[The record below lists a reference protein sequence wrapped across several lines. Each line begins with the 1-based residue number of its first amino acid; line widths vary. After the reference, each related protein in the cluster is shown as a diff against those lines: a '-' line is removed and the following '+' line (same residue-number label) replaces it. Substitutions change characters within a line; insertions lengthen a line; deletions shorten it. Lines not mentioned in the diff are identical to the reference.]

1 MGLTKI
7 AILRPVLVWMGVAVI
22 VLAGILSYVAMR
34 KEQNPDVQFGVVTV
48 STIYPGAGAEE
59 INNLV
64 TRPLEEAVSGVTG
77 LQEVTGS
84 SQEGVSTVV
93 MQFELGTDMDAALN
107 EVRSRVDQSVGALPR
122 EIEKPVV
129 SKADTSSDPVMTI
142 ALKSKSLSN
151 REIRELADRKLRDLF
166 ARLPGVSS
174 VEVSGGEQR
183 EIQVRLKK
191 DALLLAGIGI
201 TEVQQALQA
210 AAINVPSGRITQR
223 DREFS
228 VRVEGEF
235 ASVEEIGD
243 VYVKVPD
250 PDGRG
255 SGQPVRLGDIASIV
269 DTNSERRT
277 FTRLDGIESVT
288 LSVQKA
294 KEGNAVEIETGV
306 LHTPVAGA
314 KSLLALLERDYGIES
329 VVTSNAA
336 EDISES
342 LFDLQ
347 FALGFG
353 IVLVGAVV
361 WLFLHNFRG
370 TLIVALAI
378 PVCLMGALLLLRVF
392 GQTVNNLSMLSL
404 SLAIGVLVD
413 DAIVVIEN
421 IYRHLTMGEEPV
433 EAAINGRSEIGLAA
447 IAITLADVVVFV
459 PVAFMGGIVGQFF
472 RPLGIGYA
480 CAVIIS
486 LLVSF
491 TLTPML
497 ASRWYRKGEDWEH
510 PKGRFARWF
519 ENGFQSFANR
529 YKAFLA
535 VTLRHRWHAFGAG
548 WVALVSLFMF
558 IGGSFAQDPIGAA
571 TGTIGPVVLVLVIG
585 ALVFVGNW
593 LSQSFKPHLLVFAC
607 LYSTAFPIGAV
618 MGQQYAAWKKEDVFK
633 FAFFP
638 PSDSGEVQITVDL
651 PPGSSLERT
660 SAIVAGLEDQAM
672 AHPESEYV
680 VARIG
685 SRSSGFSSAE
695 RGANYAVINVT
706 LRDKMALLDQINP
719 AEDNTELRTVSDVQ
733 VAAEMLEAIGK
744 VAGARVT
751 VAAGGSF
758 GFGAPIQMSFRS
770 DDRQKLAATV
780 KRVSEGLASGAVPG
794 VINVDTSS
802 KPGAPE
808 FRAVPDRAVQG
819 DMDVSTATIGAALR
833 VLYEGDTQTK
843 FRVRGEEFDVRVL
856 MDDVDRSSPEVLSG
870 VPIAYRQG
878 DPVFLSDVARVET
891 SQTVDKIERRDRQ
904 EEIRVTA
911 DLVPGEAAGSVQA
924 KIDSWIK
931 ENDLVEEGVDT
942 RPLGQADFQAR
953 ESGFLMSALLLGLVL
968 VYMILAAL
976 YNNYLFPLI
985 IQLAQPQAMIGALLA
1000 LILTDKTLNIVGFI
1014 GIIAMVGLVG
1024 KNAIL
1029 LVDYTNTL
1037 RARGVDRFEALCE
1050 AGRARIRPIMMTT
1063 IALVAGLL
1071 PVALAIG
1078 RGSEFRETIGITI
1091 IGGTVLST
1099 LLTLLV
1105 IPCSYSIFDD
1115 LSQAFEKMRAILAS
1129 MRKRAVN

>member
-1 MGLTKI
+1 VGLTKI
-7 AILRPVLVWMGVAVI
+7 AILRPVLVWMGVAAI
-22 VLAGILSYVAMR
+22 VLAGLLSYVAMR

-48 STIYPGAGAEE
+48 STTYPGAGAEE

-77 LQEVTGS
+77 LQELTGS

-93 MQFELGTDMDAALN
+93 VQFVLGTDMDAALN

-151 REIRELADRKLRDLF
+151 RQIREIADRKLSDLF
-166 ARLPGVSS
+166 ARIPGVSS
-174 VEVSGGEQR
+174 VLVSGGEQR

-201 TEVQQALQA
+201 TDVQQALQSA
-210 AAINVPSGRITQR
+210 ALNVPSGRITQP
-223 DREFS
+223 DKEFT

-235 ASVEEIGD
+235 GSVAEIGD
-243 VYVKVPD
+243 VYVNVPN

-255 SGQPVRLGDIASIV
+255 TGQPVRLGDLATIV

-277 FTRLDGIESVT
+277 FTRLDGVESVT
-288 LSVQKA
+288 LSVQKS
-294 KEGNAVEIETGV
+294 KEGNAVEISDAI
-306 LHTPVAGA
+306 LHTPTSGA
-314 KSLLALLERDYGIES
+314 ESVLGLIQRDYGITS
-329 VVTSNAA
+329 VVTSNSAD
-336 EDISES
+336 EISES

-480 CAVIIS
+480 CAVLIS
-486 LLVSF
+486 LMVSF

-510 PKGRFARWF
+510 PKGWFARTF
-519 ENGFQSFANR
+519 ENGFQAFANR

-548 WVALVSLFMF
+548 WVALLALFMF
-558 IGGSFAQDPIGAA
+558 ISGSSAKDPIGAA
-571 TGTIGPVVLVLVIG
+571 KGTLAPIALVLGIG
-585 ALVFVGNW
+585 VAIFVGNL
-593 LSQSFKPHLLVFAC
+593 LSRSFKPQLVVFAC
-607 LYSTAFPIGAV
+607 LYAVALPVGAIL
-618 MGQQYAAWKKEDVFK
+618 GQQYAVWKGEDVFK
-633 FAFFP
+633 FSFFP
-638 PSDSGEVQITVDL
+638 PSDSGAVQITVDL
-651 PPGSSLERT
+651 PPGSSLART
-660 SAIVAGLEDQAM
+660 SEVVGGLEQTAM

-680 VARIG
+680 VSRIG
-685 SRSSGFSSAE
+685 SRGTGFSSAD

-706 LRDKMALLDQINP
+706 LRHKKALLDSLKP
-719 AEDNTELRTVSDVQ
+719 AAAKELRTVSDVQ

-751 VAAGGSF
+751 VAAGGSL

-770 DDRQKLAATV
+770 DDREKLARTV
-780 KRVSEGLASGAVPG
+780 KRVSDGLSAGAVDG

-808 FRAVPDRAVQG
+808 LQAVPDRAVQG
-819 DMDVSTATIGAALR
+819 DMNVNTATIGASLR
-833 VLYEGDTQTK
+833 VLYEGDIQTK
-843 FRVRGEEFDVRVL
+843 FRVQGDEFDVRVL
-856 MDDVDRSSPEVLSG
+856 MDESDRNSPSILSD

-878 DPVFLSDVARVET
+878 DPVFLSDVARVER

-904 EEIRVTA
+904 EEIRITA
-911 DLVPGEAAGSVQA
+911 DLVPGKAAGSVQSQ
-924 KIDSWIK
+924 IDAWIK
-931 ENDLVEEGVDT
+931 EKGLVEEGVDT
-942 RPLGQADFQAR
+942 RPLGQANFQAR
-953 ESGFLMSALLLGLVL
+953 EQGFLLSALMLGLVL

-1037 RARGVDRFEALCE
+1037 RARGYEKMDALCE

-1063 IALVAGLL
+1063 IALVTGLL

-1091 IGGTVLST
+1091 IGGTLLST

-1105 IPCSYSIFDD
+1105 IPCSYSIIDD
-1115 LSQAFEKMRAILAS
+1115 LSQAFGKLKGLWARRRNPI
-1129 MRKRAVN
+1129 VN